1 MVPTAEQVPTAQIEP
16 VKPTP
21 KALQAHKLTLTDA
34 ADKWEHATR
43 EITRLQAELEKAALV
58 LHDHFKRTGRRTY
71 RDRIVRKSTGGQLY
85 MDQGAVREE
94 LPPKRFVEG
103 DLLARAKT
111 GWTLQ
116 LLK

>member
-1 MVPTAEQVPTAQIEP
+1 MVPTAEQVPTARTEP
-16 VKPTP
+16 VKRTP
-21 KALQAHKLTLTDA
+21 KALQEQKLTLADA

-58 LHDHFKRTGRRTY
+58 LHEHFTRTGRRTY

-85 MDQGAVREE
+85 MDQAAVRKE
-94 LPPKRFVEG
+94 LPAERFVVG